1 MIKNALYKVIKL
13 SSAEELGSHIVVQ
26 GGTFHNKAVLRAFE
40 EIAGAE
46 VICPDISGVMGAFGA
61 ALIARRN
68 YTGAPTPTKML
79 SLEQI
84 EALTYSSFTRR
95 CGGCANHCMLTVN
108 VFDGERRH
116 ITGNRC
122 EKMVGNAERKKLHPI
137 WLNSSADAYLAMS
150 RLQSQLP
157 HGDDRYSPGAEPI

>member
-1 MIKNALYKVIKL
+1 M
-13 SSAEELGSHIVVQ
+13 Q

-68 YTGAPTPTKML
+68 YAGAPTPTKML

-95 CGGCANHCMLTVN
+95 FGGCANHCMLTVN

-122 EKMVGNAERKKLHPI
+122 EKMVGNAERKKAAPNMVEFKRRCIFGYEPLAESAAARGTIGIPRV
-137 WLNSSADAYLAMS
+137 LNLY
-150 RLQSQLP
+150 
-157 HGDDRYSPGAEPI
+157 EN